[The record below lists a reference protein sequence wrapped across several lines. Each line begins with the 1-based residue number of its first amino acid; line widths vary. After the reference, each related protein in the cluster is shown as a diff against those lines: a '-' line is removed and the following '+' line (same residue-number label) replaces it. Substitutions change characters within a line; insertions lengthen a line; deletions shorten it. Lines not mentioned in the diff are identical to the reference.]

1 MKIAVMGYGTI
12 GSGVVDVLRINK
24 EKITKRAGEPVDVK
38 YILDL
43 REFPGDPMED
53 KAMPGFYA
61 EDVAQTIPELAV
73 YDGEQVE
80 DWNYRT
86 MIPMLLKLIQSQE
99 KRIRKLEDQIGGRL

>member
-43 REFPGDPMED
+43 REFLETLW
-53 KAMPGFYA
+53 KMPLY
-61 EDVAQTIPELAV
+61 
-73 YDGEQVE
+73 
-80 DWNYRT
+80 
-86 MIPMLLKLIQSQE
+86 MI
-99 KRIRKLEDQIGGRL
+99 IRRS

>member
-53 KAMPGFYA
+53 AIVSPEKDASKEPG
-61 EDVAQTIPELAV
+61 
-73 YDGEQVE
+73 G
-80 DWNYRT
+80 
-86 MIPMLLKLIQSQE
+86 K
-99 KRIRKLEDQIGGRL
+99 G

>member
-43 REFPGDPMED
+43 REFPGDPMD
-53 KAMPGFYA
+53 C
-61 EDVAQTIPELAV
+61 
-73 YDGEQVE
+73 
-80 DWNYRT
+80 
-86 MIPMLLKLIQSQE
+86 LLYTSPSP
-99 KRIRKLEDQIGGRL
+99 RDTR

>member
-43 REFPGDPMED
+43 REFPPKME
-53 KAMPGFYA
+53 
-61 EDVAQTIPELAV
+61 
-73 YDGEQVE
+73 
-80 DWNYRT
+80 
-86 MIPMLLKLIQSQE
+86 E
-99 KRIRKLEDQIGGRL
+99 KQPFSAKSDRK

>member
-53 KAMPGFYA
+53 AIVHDYQWTQTCAIIFICIGVYLVEVA
-61 EDVAQTIPELAV
+61 ESKDKSP
-73 YDGEQVE
+73 D
-80 DWNYRT
+80 
-86 MIPMLLKLIQSQE
+86 PLK
-99 KRIRKLEDQIGGRL
+99 K

>member
-53 KAMPGFYA
+53 AIVHDY
-61 EDVAQTIPELAV
+61 QTIV
-73 YDGEQVE
+73 NDRSR
-80 DWNYRT
+80 DH
-86 MIPMLLKLIQSQE
+86 
-99 KRIRKLEDQIGGRL
+99 GRRGAGIYVCKSNA

>member
-43 REFPGDPMED
+43 REFPGDPMEAAIVHD
-53 KAMPGFYA
+53 Y
-61 EDVAQTIPELAV
+61 QTIVNDPEIGIVV
-73 YDGEQVE
+73 YCGFF
-80 DWNYRT
+80 R
-86 MIPMLLKLIQSQE
+86 E
-99 KRIRKLEDQIGGRL
+99 KWSWENNNIENA

>member
-1 MKIAVMGYGTI
+1 MGYGTI

-53 KAMPGFYA
+53 AIVHDYQTIVNDPEIGIVVETMGGVEPAYTFVKAMLEAGKHRLEIGLYHRPAG
-61 EDVAQTIPELAV
+61 D
-73 YDGEQVE
+73 
-80 DWNYRT
+80 YR
-86 MIPMLLKLIQSQE
+86 PCE
-99 KRIRKLEDQIGGRL
+99 KGA

>member
-43 REFPGDPMED
+43 REFPRRGAGIYVC
-53 KAMPGFYA
+53 KGNA
-61 EDVAQTIPELAV
+61 
-73 YDGEQVE
+73 
-80 DWNYRT
+80 
-86 MIPMLLKLIQSQE
+86 
-99 KRIRKLEDQIGGRL
+99 

>member
-43 REFPGDPMED
+43 REFPGDLW
-53 KAMPGFYA
+53 KMPLY
-61 EDVAQTIPELAV
+61 
-73 YDGEQVE
+73 
-80 DWNYRT
+80 
-86 MIPMLLKLIQSQE
+86 MI
-99 KRIRKLEDQIGGRL
+99 IRRS